1 MTQDIRDG
9 PRALPPSSGASAT
22 PPRRRG
28 SGSVTAVSDW
38 TLLALAL
45 ALSLAI
51 VGVII
56 ALVLAGPGAARARH
70 ARPRPTRGSFRRDG
84 APERPRRAAIIIN
97 PTKFDDVAATR
108 RELTAASAAL
118 GWSEP
123 LYIETTAEDPG
134 TGQAREALDAGVDVV
149 CPLGGDG
156 TIRAVAVALAGT
168 RTPMGLLPRGT
179 GNLLARNLDIPVAG
193 DLTEALR
200 VACSGRNKAI
210 DVAWLELDPA
220 EEAATDDS
228 GQAEDPVEGPPV
240 DRHPFLVMAGMGFDA
255 AIMGNT
261 SEQLKA
267 RVGWSAYFVT
277 GIKSI
282 FIQRFRVR
290 WSIDGREQ
298 RPVLARTILFG
309 NCGTLT
315 GGIQLIPSARL
326 DDGLVDGIVVAPKTL
341 VGWGSIAVRV
351 LGRSDKAGQELIR
364 TSGAEYT
371 AVVDEPH
378 PVQVDGDV
386 IGEASRLRVTVD
398 RQALVVRVAGV

>member
-1 MTQDIRDG
+1 MVDFRNLYRTSD
-9 PRALPPSSGASAT
+9 
-22 PPRRRG
+22 
-28 SGSVTAVSDW
+28 VTAAGIDYVS
-38 TLLALAL
+38 L
-45 ALSLAI
+45 
-51 VGVII
+51 G
-56 ALVLAGPGAARARH
+56 
-70 ARPRPTRGSFRRDG
+70 RP
-84 APERPRRAAIIIN
+84 
-97 PTKFDDVAATR
+97 
-108 RELTAASAAL
+108 AASAERHRRAVSSVDADEAPAADL
-118 GWSEP
+118 PAPPATFRGIPHDVHLFEVFWEQIQR
-123 LYIETTAEDPG
+123 LM
-134 TGQAREALDAGVDVV
+134 QARTDLSMQDISALLLSLLNLSLNCYPDRLEYVDQVLGFAREKLSEALEAGVDVV

-228 GQAEDPVEGPPV
+228 GQAEEPVEGPPV

-261 SEQLKA
+261 SEELKA
-267 RVGWSAYFVT
+267 RVGWTAYFVT
-277 GIKSI
+277 GFRSI
-282 FIQRFRVR
+282 FIKRFRVR
-290 WSIDGREQ
+290 WTIDGQAQE
-298 RPVLARTILFG
+298 PVRARTILFG

-398 RQALVVRVAGV
+398 RQALVVRVSGV

>member
-1 MTQDIRDG
+1 MTSPDLPSRQ
-9 PRALPPSSGASAT
+9 AVLPPIDDPSVHVQIDKLARRYVDAGGMGMDILARIGGSAQGLIERLPGFVRGRLDDIALGALNGAFGAAS
-22 PPRRRG
+22 RSRNYVRYRG
-28 SGSVTAVSDW
+28 DWFNRLASTVSGS
-38 TLLALAL
+38 
-45 ALSLAI
+45 LSSASSLITNLGTWLSII
-51 VGVII
+51 V
-56 ALVLAGPGAARARH
+56 L
-70 ARPRPTRGSFRRDG
+70 
-84 APERPRRAAIIIN
+84 
-97 PTKFDDVAATR
+97 
-108 RELTAASAAL
+108 
-118 GWSEP
+118 
-123 LYIETTAEDPG
+123 
-134 TGQAREALDAGVDVV
+134 
-149 CPLGGDG
+149 
-156 TIRAVAVALAGT
+156 AVAVALAGT

-228 GQAEDPVEGPPV
+228 GQAEEPVEGPPV

-398 RQALVVRVAGV
+398 RQALVVRVSGV

>member
-1 MTQDIRDG
+1 MTLYEATRRGELTRSIQPHRWGRADAASEAPWADG
-9 PRALPPSSGASAT
+9 PSESWGHRTEAVATSALVTGGVGPWLPFQMLGAAWVGLGAGLLPPAKGRAEIVLLAGEAGT
-22 PPRRRG
+22 DALEPALERARVL
-28 SGSVTAVSDW
+28 SGSVDLVRD
-38 TLLALAL
+38 LA
-45 ALSLAI
+45 
-51 VGVII
+51 
-56 ALVLAGPGAARARH
+56 P
-70 ARPRPTRGSFRRDG
+70 
-84 APERPRRAAIIIN
+84 
-97 PTKFDDVAATR
+97 
-108 RELTAASAAL
+108 
-118 GWSEP
+118 
-123 LYIETTAEDPG
+123 
-134 TGQAREALDAGVDVV
+134 DVV
-149 CPLGGDG
+149 
-156 TIRAVAVALAGT
+156 
-168 RTPMGLLPRGT
+168 LL
-179 GNLLARNLDIPVAG
+179 D
-193 DLTEALR
+193 
-200 VACSGRNKAI
+200 
-210 DVAWLELDPA
+210 
-220 EEAATDDS
+220 
-228 GQAEDPVEGPPV
+228 
-240 DRHPFLVMAGMGFDA
+240 LVMAGMGFDA

-398 RQALVVRVAGV
+398 RQALVVRVSGV